1 MNDRVFIDTN
11 ILVYAHV
18 ANDAVKQEKAARL
31 LKTRLFGKNV
41 FVGVQVL
48 SEFYVTM
55 AKYKYGHGDIANW
68 IHSIIQTANVASLST
83 FTVETALELKGK
95 YGYSY
100 WDSLIISCALE
111 NGCGILYTE
120 DMQHSQLVDGQL
132 LIVNPFSDE
141 PIQSHGK

>member
-1 MNDRVFIDTN
+1 MNDRAFIDTN
-11 ILVYAHV
+11 ILVYAHI
-18 ANDAVKQEKAARL
+18 ANDAVKHEKAKRL

-55 AKYKYGHGDIANW
+55 TKYKHGHDDIANW
-68 IHSIIQTANVASLST
+68 IHAITRTANIASLST
-83 FTVETALELKGK
+83 FTVEIALGMKGK

-111 NGCGILYTE
+111 NNCGVLYTE
-120 DMQHSQLVDGQL
+120 DMQHHQLVDGQL
-132 LIVNPFSDE
+132 LIVNPFFDE
-141 PIQSHGK
+141 PI